1 MQEHRSRGRA
11 ADGASPR
18 IEGSKGMADKRI
30 EPKRPEKDEPAAG
43 ARAATRESKRAQ
55 KRAQKR
61 SQKRAQKRV

>member
-1 MQEHRSRGRA
+1 
-11 ADGASPR
+11 
-18 IEGSKGMADKRI
+18 MADKRI

-43 ARAATRESKRAQ
+43 ARKAERESKRAQ